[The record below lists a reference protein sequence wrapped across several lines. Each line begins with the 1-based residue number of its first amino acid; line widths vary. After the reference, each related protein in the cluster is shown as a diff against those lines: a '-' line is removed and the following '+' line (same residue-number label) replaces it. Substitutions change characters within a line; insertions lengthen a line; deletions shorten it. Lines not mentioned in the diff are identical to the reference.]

1 MTDTLETIAPHA
13 PADRVETLR
22 ARYEV
27 VEAIFGD
34 AVDLEPE
41 YDAGRDEWGA
51 HPIPWGIEEEVIDRW
66 ERPAVPAVRSPERRW
81 SVSDQPAPRPRCRF
95 PGCDRPRNAK
105 NGLCAGHEHQRKKHQ
120 RLVPIGPRYVKRTDD
135 APCERCGGTRFQR
148 GPAQGPK
155 CLDCHAERMRAKRR
169 AAS

>member
-1 MTDTLETIAPHA
+1 MIDTLDTITPHA

-51 HPIPWGIEEEVIDRW
+51 HPIPWGIEEEVIWGHR
-66 ERPAVPAVRSPERRW
+66 ERRK
-81 SVSDQPAPRPRCRF
+81 S
-95 PGCDRPRNAK
+95 
-105 NGLCAGHEHQRKKHQ
+105 
-120 RLVPIGPRYVKRTDD
+120 
-135 APCERCGGTRFQR
+135 
-148 GPAQGPK
+148 
-155 CLDCHAERMRAKRR
+155 
-169 AAS
+169 